1 MAKEHDILI
10 NRDSLGKIRV
20 VDISLDWND
29 DLHAYLITRKTGIK
43 DGKITEQPVI
53 EIKRG
58 KASRT
63 VTEQATLEYKSNV
76 KKYLDKGYKNIKD
89 FGHENLSEFDADKEM
104 PQETTNQE
112 GVLKPMLAKPADDV
126 SNSAFNKKYYGS
138 RKINGV
144 RCLIYCKDG
153 IIKTASRGAITYDV
167 AITHITRHPKLIEL
181 FKEQPDLMLD
191 GEIYK
196 HG

>member
-10 NRDSLGKIRV
+10 NRDSLGKIRI

-29 DLHAYLITRKTGIK
+29 DLHSYLIQRKTGIQG
-43 DGKITEQPVI
+43 GKITEQPVI

-63 VTEQATLEYKSNV
+63 VTEQAILEYNSNK

-89 FGHENLSEFDADKEM
+89 FGYEKLDEFDADKEM

-112 GVLKPMLAKPADDV
+112 GILKPMLAKPADDV

-144 RCLIYCKDG
+144 RCLIYYKDG
-153 IIKTASRGAITYDV
+153 VIKTASRGAMTYDA
-167 AITHITRHPKLIEL
+167 AITHITSHPKLIKL
-181 FKEQPDLMLD
+181 FEEQPNLMLD